1 LGRINTKALSARQE
15 IHWSILS
22 TKLKGNQMKNVFRP
36 LFIIASLTVATAA
49 FAAEEYNSV
58 PAGDAQYASCLA
70 YSLTKYE
77 GGGEKSPIKG
87 QTKAE
92 AWCTCMWNETSED
105 FKGSLAKFAETAKG
119 AKTNKMCEKY
129 SNWGE

>member
-1 LGRINTKALSARQE
+1 MKKLLLAIAATLSVSA
-15 IHWSILS
+15 I
-22 TKLKGNQMKNVFRP
+22 G
-36 LFIIASLTVATAA
+36 AA
-49 FAAEEYNSV
+49 FAGEEYNTV

-92 AWCTCMWNETSED
+92 AWCTCMWNETSDD
-105 FKGSLAKFAETAKG
+105 FRGSLAKFAETAKG
-119 AKTNKMCEKY
+119 AKINKMCEKY
-129 SNWGE
+129 SNWGD